1 MSPTNTPTIVSIKEE
16 ELDEIE
22 VGGVGTVIVEEEENN
37 TNDNNNNNDL
47 EISDESDESSSISDS
62 VEEETSSSSTGIDN
76 NEDSIVFSAT
86 EDVKSDAMKVI
97 YRASNW
103 IHYVT
108 SLIIGFGFGLLVVW

>member
-22 VGGVGTVIVEEEENN
+22 VGGVDTVIAEEENN
-37 TNDNNNNNDL
+37 TNDNNNSNDL